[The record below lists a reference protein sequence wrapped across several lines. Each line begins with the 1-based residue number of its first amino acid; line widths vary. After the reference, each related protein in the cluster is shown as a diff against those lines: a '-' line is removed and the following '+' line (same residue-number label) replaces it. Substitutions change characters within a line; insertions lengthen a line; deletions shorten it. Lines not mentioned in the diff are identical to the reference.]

1 MTKKSLLFLGALALS
16 TVALAGTKSYEIQL
30 IAPVQAGSTQLTAG
44 AYRLRVEGSNAV
56 FTNLDN
62 KHTFVAPVKIATT
75 QKHEQT
81 AVETKSDTGSPHIT
95 SIDLGGSTE
104 TLEFGE

>member
-16 TVALAGTKSYEIQL
+16 SVAFAGPKNYEIQL
-30 IAPVQAGSTQLTAG
+30 IAPTQAGSMHLTAG
-44 AYRLRVEGSNAV
+44 VYRLQVLGSNAV
-56 FTNLDN
+56 FTNEDN
-62 KHTFVAPVKIATT
+62 RHTFVAPVKIATT

-81 AVETKSDTGSPHIT
+81 AVETNSDTGSSRIT
-95 SIDLGGSTE
+95 SIDLAGSDS